1 MALFRRRNGAGF
13 ASTASSSMGNR
24 SDNATRWS
32 DMYSVGRSGGVGTS
46 APAARWLPGAF
57 AVVLIVAVLLGIFGG
72 RAMIYRSQA
81 EKTYANHMLTE
92 CNEALRLAGVMDN
105 SKNANMVL
113 SRIRAS
119 ISAVD
124 ALNAASNA
132 TGGGYFV
139 PVQQFTDLYNIIDS
153 YFEELR
159 TEGPTQSN
167 RTKLTEG
174 LNALQQLL
182 LELQ

>member
-1 MALFRRRNGAGF
+1 MALFGRRNDAGF

-32 DMYSVGRSGGVGTS
+32 DMYSVGRSGVVGTS
-46 APAARWLPGAF
+46 APAARWLPGVC
-57 AVVLIVAVLLGIFGG
+57 VVLLIAVVLLGIFGG

-92 CNEALRLAGVMDN
+92 CNEALRLAGELDG
-105 SKNANMVL
+105 STAAHILL

-119 ISAVD
+119 VSAVD
-124 ALNAASNA
+124 ALNEANNA

-139 PVQQFTDLYNIIDS
+139 PVYHFADLYNTIDS
-153 YFEELR
+153 YYKNLKA
-159 TEGPTQSN
+159 EGPIQSDL
-167 RTKLTEG
+167 TKLKEG
-174 LNALQQLL
+174 LNGLQQLL